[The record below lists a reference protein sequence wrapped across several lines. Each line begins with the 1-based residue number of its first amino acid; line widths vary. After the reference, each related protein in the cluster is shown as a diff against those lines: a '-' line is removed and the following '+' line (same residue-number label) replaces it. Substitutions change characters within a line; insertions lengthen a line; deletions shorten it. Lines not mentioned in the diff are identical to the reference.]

1 MKDLK
6 FCLTLC
12 LLIQIFSTSFAF
24 RDNDLTVV
32 IPPGHFECFYQ
43 NVKKDLVL
51 EVEYQVIDGG
61 DLDID
66 FMLKAPNGQVIVNEM
81 RKPDAIHT
89 VDETMEGDYEVCFS
103 NRFSRISQKV
113 VFFEIIIDSDDGL
126 DYDSDF
132 GMGDEE
138 WKKFISP
145 DDTYGDKLAS
155 LEETMNVIKTNNAK
169 TVQLQ
174 SLLRVFEA
182 KDRNVVERNF
192 YRINLWSVINM
203 VVMATVFVL
212 QVVSWSGGC
221 SPTRKSPQK

>member
-1 MKDLK
+1 LHG
-6 FCLTLC
+6 
-12 LLIQIFSTSFAF
+12 F
-24 RDNDLTVV
+24 RDNDLTGV
-32 IPPGHFECFYQ
+32 IPPGQFECFYQ
-43 NVKKDLVL
+43 SVKAGLVL

-66 FMLKAPNGQVIVNEM
+66 FMLKNPNGQVIVNEM

-89 VDETMEGDYEVCFS
+89 VDETTEGDYEVCFS

-113 VFFEIIIDSDDGL
+113 VFFEIIIDSEDGDDYG
-126 DYDSDF
+126 DDF
-132 GMGDEE
+132 GDDE

-155 LEETMNVIKTNNAK
+155 LEVASETMNVIKTNNAK

-192 YRINLWSVINM
+192 YRINLWSVINI
-203 VVMATVFVL
+203 VVMSTVFVL
-212 QVVSWSGGC
+212 QVVMVKGMFADKKKVV
-221 SPTRKSPQK
+221 T

>member
-1 MKDLK
+1 MKFL
-6 FCLTLC
+6 LTLC
-12 LLIQIFSTSFAF
+12 LCIQVFSTFGF

-32 IPPGHFECFYQ
+32 IPPGNFECFYQ
-43 NVKKDLVL
+43 NVKAGLVL

-66 FMLKAPNGQVIVNEM
+66 FMMKSPNGKVVVNEM

-89 VDETMEGDYEVCFS
+89 VDETDEGDYEVCFS

-113 VFFEIIIDSDDGL
+113 VFFEIIIDSDGG
-126 DYDSDF
+126 DYMDDF
-132 GMGDEE
+132 GDDDED
-138 WKKFISP
+138 WKNFIAP
-145 DDTYGDKLAS
+145 DETYGDKLAT
-155 LEETMNVIKTNNAK
+155 LEVASEAMNVIKTNNAK

-182 KDRNVVERNF
+182 KDRNIVERNF

-203 VVMATVFVL
+203 VVMASVFIL
-212 QVVSWSGGC
+212 QVIMVKGMFSDKKVS
-221 SPTRKSPQK
+221 TKTVT